1 MDYII
6 NPKIF
11 YWMNVLDNFKITIGI
26 LIAALSIAIISD
38 VIVIV
43 VNYFEGRD
51 YKDCKDEDGNPTDS
65 DWRNFLLALKILKCI
80 APIFVVLVLLVIFIP
95 SKEAMIE
102 MLIAKFATVENVNG
116 SIDALKSVVDYIVE
130 AIGSLK

>member
-1 MDYII
+1 MEYIV

-11 YWMNVLDNFKITIGI
+11 YWINVLDNFKIAIGI
-26 LIAALSIAIISD
+26 LIVALSIAIISD
-38 VIVIV
+38 VVVMV
-43 VNYFEGRD
+43 VNYCEGRD
-51 YKDCKDEDGNPTDS
+51 YKDCKDEDGNFTDS
-65 DWRNFLLALKILKCI
+65 DWRNFLFTLKILKCI
-80 APIFVVLVLLVIFIP
+80 APILVVLVLLVIFIP

-130 AIGSLK
+130 SIGSLK

>member
-1 MDYII
+1 MEYIV

-80 APIFVVLVLLVIFIP
+80 APILVVLVLLVIFIP